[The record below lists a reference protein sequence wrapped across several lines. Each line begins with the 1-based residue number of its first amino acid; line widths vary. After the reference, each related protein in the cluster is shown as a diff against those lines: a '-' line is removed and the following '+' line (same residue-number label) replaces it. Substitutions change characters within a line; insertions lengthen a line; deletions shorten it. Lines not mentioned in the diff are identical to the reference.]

1 MSPFIAPLIN
11 IGATTPVRRR
21 PATKVTVSQW
31 PSGTYPIK
39 RSPRGLRP
47 FGRTMLVLTA
57 VSSMNTNLAGS
68 RSPCS
73 RIQRRRARATSA
85 RCCSAARRLF
95 FNGDV
100 MTSEETPKRRTAS
113 TDSFLVH
120 RRNDLIERQ
129 VRLIS
134 KKVEAQFRVLL
145 KGGDAPSAWL
155 GPGRSVRFPALHP
168 SNRRTRAVLQLF
180 GGLTPRRS
188 RLHKSNDSNSH
199 LTGIRSA
206 HGPPPGE
213 SMRIESVPGRPLG
226 IPDSP
231 RPENPLG
238 GCASRRGNMP
248 DPLNVVVDISHHNG
262 NVNLAKAKEDRI
274 LGVIQKATQGQTFKD
289 PTYQRNRQK
298 AKDAGLLWGA
308 YHFATGSDGLKQ
320 AQHFL
325 DVVGN
330 DPETLLVLDF
340 EPTPTGPSMNL
351 EEAQAFATP
360 ITEERRRFPGFY
372 WGHYITHFLGTSTTP
387 LLTDSCFC
395 PS

>member
-1 MSPFIAPLIN
+1 MKDHLDWIEVRGILRQIAQACADCLDGVFDAKDFVGGKVVHHHN
-11 IGATTPVRRR
+11 VSALERRGQTLLEVGQKDFAVHCSVDQHRRDYSGETQARNEGHGLPV
-21 PATKVTVSQW
+21 

-129 VRLIS
+129 VRLLS
-134 KKVEAQFRVLL
+134 NKGEDPFRVLL
-145 KGGDAPSAWL
+145 QRGDAPSPWL

-168 SNRRTRAVLQLF
+168 SNRRTRADLQLF

-188 RLHKSNDSNSH
+188 RLHKSNDSHSH

-238 GCASRRGNMP
+238 QP
-248 DPLNVVVDISHHNG
+248 DYG
-262 NVNLAKAKEDRI
+262 
-274 LGVIQKATQGQTFKD
+274 TF
-289 PTYQRNRQK
+289 
-298 AKDAGLLWGA
+298 G
-308 YHFATGSDGLKQ
+308 GSSC
-320 AQHFL
+320 
-325 DVVGN
+325 N
-330 DPETLLVLDF
+330 N
-340 EPTPTGPSMNL
+340 S
-351 EEAQAFATP
+351 
-360 ITEERRRFPGFY
+360 
-372 WGHYITHFLGTSTTP
+372 GHSSST
-387 LLTDSCFC
+387 
-395 PS
+395 

>member
-1 MSPFIAPLIN
+1 MKDHLDWIEVRGILRQIAQACADCLDGVFDAKNFVGGKVVHHHNVSALERRSQTLLEVGQKDPFIAPLIN

-129 VRLIS
+129 VRLLS
-134 KKVEAQFRVLL
+134 NKGEDPFRVLL
-145 KGGDAPSAWL
+145 QRGDAPSAWL

-168 SNRRTRAVLQLF
+168 SNRRTRADLQLF

-188 RLHKSNDSNSH
+188 RLHKSNDSHSH
-199 LTGIRSA
+199 PTGIRSA

-213 SMRIESVPGRPLG
+213 SMRIESVSGRPLA

-231 RPENPLG
+231 RPENPIVSKLI
-238 GCASRRGNMP
+238 AE
-248 DPLNVVVDISHHNG
+248 V
-262 NVNLAKAKEDRI
+262 
-274 LGVIQKATQGQTFKD
+274 QKM
-289 PTYQRNRQK
+289 
-298 AKDAGLLWGA
+298 
-308 YHFATGSDGLKQ
+308 H
-320 AQHFL
+320 
-325 DVVGN
+325 
-330 DPETLLVLDF
+330 
-340 EPTPTGPSMNL
+340 
-351 EEAQAFATP
+351 
-360 ITEERRRFPGFY
+360 
-372 WGHYITHFLGTSTTP
+372 
-387 LLTDSCFC
+387 
-395 PS
+395 